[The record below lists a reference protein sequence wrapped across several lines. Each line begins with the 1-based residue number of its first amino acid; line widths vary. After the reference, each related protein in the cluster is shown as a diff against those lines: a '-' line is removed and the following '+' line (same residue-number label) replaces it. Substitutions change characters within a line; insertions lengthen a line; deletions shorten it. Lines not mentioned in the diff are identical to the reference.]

1 MNPLHRPENYS
12 ASHGNACGLG
22 AVLLLNLFERLQ
34 CGICGPNPL
43 PSKKITHAVQVI
55 DPGYCLDAPEV
66 MPAGGMSNFSLPPCD
81 DDDPPMWLPEQQLC
95 ERE

>member
-12 ASHGNACGLG
+12 VSHGNTCGLG

-43 PSKKITHAVQVI
+43 PGRKITHAAQVI

-66 MPAGGMSNFSLPPCD
+66 MPAGGMSNFSLPPCGD
-81 DDDPPMWLPEQQLC
+81 DEPPMWLPEQQLC